1 LSEKFFSN
9 YQPLKQLKVKTMGN
23 NSTKL
28 RYFLFL
34 LLFNIISS
42 PSITQAETNKT
53 LNLSQHLKDILIK
66 SNPILGKNITKAT
79 FTDIPI
85 LITFFASW

>member
-1 LSEKFFSN
+1 MDNNVIKF
-9 YQPLKQLKVKTMGN
+9 
-23 NSTKL
+23 

-34 LLFNIISS
+34 LLLNIGFISS
-42 PSITQAETNKT
+42 VTGAETDKT
-53 LNLSQHLKDILIK
+53 LSLSQNIKDILIK